1 MKLEDV
7 HVAAL
12 EMLENLPAGGRI
24 LDAPAGNARM
34 AAQLALKGQAVTCG
48 DISVPAD
55 LPAGVQFQPMDLN
68 QALPFADASFDA
80 VVSNEGLQYIR
91 RPYDL
96 IAEFG
101 RVLRKDGVL
110 LLSMPNVLHVFSR
123 YRMLTHGN
131 FPAFKELYA
140 PHPPDWDQAG
150 DPVSPF
156 TYLQLRYAM
165 AWAGL
170 QIETVG
176 VARLKWSRLVF
187 LPLILLIKFVWL
199 FASADYR
206 RRRHISV
213 VNSLAVLLSDEILI
227 RARKTDAVLPP
238 PRVSW
243 PSA

>member
-34 AAQLALKGQAVTCG
+34 AAQLALKGHSVLCG
-48 DISVPAD
+48 DISVPAE
-55 LPAGVQFQPMDLN
+55 LPVGVQFQPMDLN
-68 QALPFADASFDA
+68 QPLPFADASFDA

-96 IAEFG
+96 IREFG
-101 RVLRKDGVL
+101 RVLRPDGVL
-110 LLSMPNVLHVFSR
+110 LLSMPNVLHVLSR

-140 PHPPDWDQAG
+140 PTPPDWNAAG
-150 DPVSPF
+150 DPVSSF
-156 TYLQLRYAM
+156 SFLHLRYAM

-170 QIETVG
+170 QVEEVG
-176 VARLKWSRLVF
+176 TANRKWSRLIF
-187 LPLILLIKFVWL
+187 FPLIAWIKLNWL
-199 FASADYR
+199 FASVEYR
-206 RRRHISV
+206 KRRFVPV
-213 VNSLAVLLSDEILI
+213 VNSLPVLLSDEILI
-227 RARKTDAVLPP
+227 RARKTG
-238 PRVSW
+238 
-243 PSA
+243 